1 MGNLLG
7 IPNLFIMMFKN
18 FTDSAKWHYTSKPK
32 HDTELFG
39 FPASFTV
46 ADPTKIGQKTYNI
59 WLNSPE
65 AQAAAVDFDKVIWHN
80 PTTKQTMT
88 DAEYKQH
95 QQSAEVDSESVDASF

>member
-1 MGNLLG
+1 MT
-7 IPNLFIMMFKN
+7 IPNRFIHMFKH
-18 FTDSAKWHYTSKPK
+18 FTDAAKWHYTSKPK
-32 HDTELFG
+32 YDTVLFD

-46 ADPTKIGQKTYNI
+46 ADPTKIGEKTYNI

-80 PTTKQTMT
+80 PKTKQTMT
-88 DAEYKQH
+88 NAEYQQH